1 MYDQLQVAH
10 FRTARS
16 KFGELKLETCGLLST
31 EVLQGLKTAN
41 LISSDNVTEAINS
54 LSRGSSPGVDDMG
67 LDFFFEH
74 IDTLVAPRLS
84 RLFALVLDRGEM
96 RAHHMCMVVA
106 PLTALQEQGLER
118 GSGNVP
124 YRPISVTT
132 ILYRILAKCV
142 AQQLNAAI
150 PQLIGYPQTG
160 YYVGRSYDEN
170 VRLVRQTAHDI
181 NHNRTSDGGI
191 MLMLDNAK
199 AFDHLQHTF
208 MIEVLQAFN
217 LPPD

>member
-1 MYDQLQVAH
+1 
-10 FRTARS
+10 
-16 KFGELKLETCGLLST
+16 
-31 EVLQGLKTAN
+31 
-41 LISSDNVTEAINS
+41 
-54 LSRGSSPGVDDMG
+54 
-67 LDFFFEH
+67 
-74 IDTLVAPRLS
+74 
-84 RLFALVLDRGEM
+84 
-96 RAHHMCMVVA
+96 MCMVVA

-132 ILYRILAKCV
+132 IPYQILAKCV

-199 AFDHLQHTF
+199 AFDRLQHTF
-208 MIEVLQAFN
+208 MVEVLQAFN

>member
-96 RAHHMCMVVA
+96 RAHHVHGGRFSHRSTRTRARKRIGQCTGRS
-106 PLTALQEQGLER
+106 PSPPSR
-118 GSGNVP
+118 
-124 YRPISVTT
+124 R
-132 ILYRILAKCV
+132 YRILAKCV

-199 AFDHLQHTF
+199 AFDRLQHTF
-208 MIEVLQAFN
+208 MIEVLQA
-217 LPPD
+217 